1 MPPMHPEHRM
11 LLTKAAMSRPTDS
24 SSLQKKV
31 KALESLIAGR
41 DVKGNEVARTA
52 AKEELVRV
60 IRIAARLGTA
70 RSQAASS
77 MAGRLLSELD
87 SIPVL
92 EYPSETPSERV
103 PRGYWPYGVGHP
115 DEGDPN
121 RWEQLHMFDT
131 QGDRDRWRSRVEG
144 KPPWRLGVVL
154 EGPEDE
160 DDEPEPDSICPTPHE
175 GSLRIEP
182 RPASARPITPRTAF
196 RFCVGQ
202 YGCDRGA

>member
-1 MPPMHPEHRM
+1 MHPEHRM

-31 KALESLIAGR
+31 KALESLIAGL

-87 SIPVL
+87 SSPC
-92 EYPSETPSERV
+92 SSTRA
-103 PRGYWPYGVGHP
+103 R
-115 DEGDPN
+115 
-121 RWEQLHMFDT
+121 
-131 QGDRDRWRSRVEG
+131 
-144 KPPWRLGVVL
+144 
-154 EGPEDE
+154 
-160 DDEPEPDSICPTPHE
+160 
-175 GSLRIEP
+175 
-182 RPASARPITPRTAF
+182 RPASERRGAIGRTVSVTPTKAIRTAGSSCTCST
-196 RFCVGQ
+196 RKATVTGGVRESRANHLGVLVLCLRAQ
-202 YGCDRGA
+202 RTKTTRASA